1 MARKPRRRRAPRAT
15 RRRGGHR
22 LLKWT
27 VIGLVIAVPL
37 AYFAFTVAFFDPRE
51 PSEGPFQELVP
62 RDVDLFVRRQRLDSD
77 FATFPVPRL
86 IDRLLRDRDFQELQQ
101 SAWWQGLEWP
111 GALAAL
117 SERLTRAAADAPL
130 DPLSDLLGREVVL
143 VGRHGSKAADGQDDY
158 ALMARISDRAK
169 LAIEALDIG
178 LLRSRALPDADL
190 ETRRSDQ
197 LPDVEYRRLSLPG
210 EDPIFYSRRNDLLVA
225 GFDETLLIDV
235 LRGVYGDRE
244 RSLGKSRLY
253 EGGLPP
259 LGRDPSGL
267 FSAEVV
273 LDARDLLTRAL
284 GDDMAG
290 LTGAL
295 GDDVAAGGA
304 DDGPHQDAVINL
316 LEALFDPEILEQV
329 AARIEV
335 DGGDLALSMHA
346 ELQAT
351 LGADPHGLRD
361 TASFNV
367 VERMEFVT
375 SLLPTDVSAGI
386 TLNGETRPILRALAN
401 SFSDD
406 VRALINDL
414 IKGLARDSPGWRID
428 SIDGL
433 IGFLDRALGSEVTL
447 AIRPIDHSV
456 PRGSQPLPAMVLMVP
471 VRDERLWEELT
482 QAVIYGFRSLG
493 IDPDNMYKQD
503 EGVGDRIWLGLAK
516 GLAVEEVAFISMDV
530 KSENRAARD
539 VVGSRR
545 LLVLG
550 TDDDFVR
557 EIVAVNF
564 GGRAPLR
571 DTPMARHWIGTRK
584 RDGSVDQPGLF
595 AGQRANLL
603 AWGDMSDVKSMVLEY
618 AEYIADQ
625 ETWVDLGEYRRQERE
640 ALLRNRYP
648 EYSRAGGDP
657 DAEIP
662 DAISAEIEAR
672 LDQLVADRERLW
684 LDEEIPAFAD
694 EWSRRWDWLDLMRH
708 VALSLNYRATEA
720 DLRLDV
726 ETLLSTP
733 R

>member
-1 MARKPRRRRAPRAT
+1 MARRPRRRRAPRAQ

-22 LLKWT
+22 LLKWL

-51 PSEGPFQELVP
+51 ESEGPFQELVP
-62 RDVDLFVRRQRLDSD
+62 REVDLFVRRRRLDSD

-86 IDRLLRDRDFQELQQ
+86 VDRLLRNREFQDLAE

-111 GALAAL
+111 DELEALADELARV
-117 SERLTRAAADAPL
+117 SADAPL
-130 DPLSDLLGREVVL
+130 DPLADLLGREVVL
-143 VGRHGSKAADGQDDY
+143 VGRHGSEADDGQGDY
-158 ALMARISDRAK
+158 ALMARISDKAK
-169 LAIEALDIG
+169 FAIEALDIG
-178 LLRSRALPDADL
+178 FLRSRSLPDAEL
-190 ETRRSDQ
+190 ETRRSDE
-197 LPDVEYRRLSLPG
+197 LPGVEYRRLALPG
-210 EDPIFYSRRNDLLVA
+210 EDPVFYSRRNDLLVA
-225 GFDETLLIDV
+225 SFDEALLIDV
-235 LRGVYGDRE
+235 LGGVYGDRE

-253 EGGLPP
+253 EGGLPAQQ
-259 LGRDPSGL
+259 RDPSEL
-267 FSAEVV
+267 MSAEVV
-273 LDARDLLTRAL
+273 LDARDLLARVLEGGTPGDL
-284 GDDMAG
+284 GDD
-290 LTGAL
+290 
-295 GDDVAAGGA
+295 AGGA
-304 DDGPHQDAVINL
+304 EEPHEDAVINL
-316 LEALFDPEILEQV
+316 LGALFDPAILQQV
-329 AARIEV
+329 AARVEV
-335 DGGDLALSMHA
+335 DGGDVSVAMHA
-346 ELQAT
+346 ELKAT
-351 LGADPHGLRD
+351 LGAEPHGLRD
-361 TASFNV
+361 TSSFNV
-367 VERMEFVT
+367 AERMEFVT

-447 AIRPIDHSV
+447 AIRPIDHTV

-493 IDPDNMYKQD
+493 IDPDNMYRQD

-539 VVGSRR
+539 VVGNRR

-564 GGRAPLR
+564 GGRPPLR
-571 DTPMARHWIGTRK
+571 DTPQAQAWIGTRK
-584 RDGSVDQPGLF
+584 RDGSVDRPGLF
-595 AGQRANLL
+595 AGRRANML
-603 AWGDMSDVKSMVLEY
+603 AWGDMTDVKGMILEY
-618 AEYIADQ
+618 ADYIAD
-625 ETWVDLGEYRRQERE
+625 EATYVDLGEYRRQERE
-640 ALLRNRYP
+640 ALLRSRYP
-648 EYSRAGGDP
+648 EYATSRGGTEEV
-657 DAEIP
+657 EIP
-662 DAISAEIEAR
+662 DEISFEIESR
-672 LDQLVADRERLW
+672 LDQLVAARERQW

-694 EWSRRWDWLDLMRH
+694 EWSRKWAWLDLMRH
-708 VALSLNYRATEA
+708 VSLSLNYRATEA
-720 DLRLDV
+720 NLRLDV